1 MGKFSD
7 AFAKGRK
14 SAKEEKEKKRHQGD
28 ADTARR
34 LAGVAAAL
42 TWIERFVYPAVQN
55 ANADLE
61 KDELVVNCDGGP
73 TDVGAEVTLTVSK
86 IGTPRLTLFG
96 QSKQPKSIAFKVCA
110 EELVW
115 MSIDGAEAKKLGKL
129 SAVKSD
135 EIEELLVT
143 MLAEI
148 GRDLGSLQASE
159 TARPEVAGMIALA
172 ALRSLA
178 ARQVFDRLGYR

>member
-7 AFAKGRK
+7 AFANGRE
-14 SAKEEKEKKRHQGD
+14 SAKDERKKKSHQD
-28 ADTARR
+28 DDDRARR
-34 LAGVAAAL
+34 IVAAL
-42 TWIERFVYPAVQN
+42 TWAREFVYPAVQR
-55 ANADLE
+55 ANVDLK

-143 MLAEI
+143 MLTEI
-148 GRDLGSLQASE
+148 GLDLGSVQAAPA
-159 TARPEVAGMIALA
+159 ARPEMAGMIALA
-172 ALRSLA
+172 VLRSPA
-178 ARQVFDRLGYR
+178 ARQIFDRLGYR

>member
-7 AFAKGRK
+7 ALAKGRK
-14 SAKEEKEKKRHQGD
+14 SAKEEKQKKRHQGD

-42 TWIERFVYPAVQN
+42 RWTDQVVYPTVQR

-61 KDELVVNCDGGP
+61 KDGLVVNCDGGP

-96 QSKQPKSIAFKVCA
+96 Q
-110 EELVW
+110 
-115 MSIDGAEAKKLGKL
+115 
-129 SAVKSD
+129 
-135 EIEELLVT
+135 IET
-143 MLAEI
+143 
-148 GRDLGSLQASE
+148 
-159 TARPEVAGMIALA
+159 T
-172 ALRSLA
+172 
-178 ARQVFDRLGYR
+178 

>member
-14 SAKEEKEKKRHQGD
+14 SAKEEKQKKRHQGD

-42 TWIERFVYPAVQN
+42 KWTDQVVYSTVQR

-61 KDELVVNCDGGP
+61 KDGLVVNYDGGP

-86 IGTPRLTLFG
+86 IGMPRLTLFG
-96 QSKQPKSIAFKVCA
+96 HRNNLNRLPSSFA
-110 EELVW
+110 EGLVW
-115 MSIDGAEAKKLGKL
+115 MGLDGGGAEAWQ
-129 SAVKSD
+129 V
-135 EIEELLVT
+135 I
-143 MLAEI
+143 
-148 GRDLGSLQASE
+148 RSE
-159 TARPEVAGMIALA
+159 VGQNRGVVGDDA
-172 ALRSLA
+172 
-178 ARQVFDRLGYR
+178 D

>member
-7 AFAKGRK
+7 ALAKGRT
-14 SAKEEKEKKRHQGD
+14 SAKEEKQKKRHQGD

-42 TWIERFVYPAVQN
+42 GWTERVVYPAVQS

-61 KDELVVNCDGGP
+61 KDGLVVNCDGGP

-96 QSKQPKSIAFKVCA
+96 QSKQPKSIAFKISA
-110 EELVW
+110 EGLVW
-115 MSIDGAEAKKLGKL
+115 MGLDGKEAQELGKL
-129 SAVKSD
+129 SGVKSD
-135 EIEELLVT
+135 KIEALLVT
-143 MLAEI
+143 MLTEI
-148 GRDLGSLQASE
+148 GRDLGSVQAAPA
-159 TARPEVAGMIALA
+159 ARPEMAGMIALA
-172 ALRSLA
+172 VLRSPA
-178 ARQVFDRLGYR
+178 ARQIFDRLGYR

>member
-7 AFAKGRK
+7 ALAKGRK
-14 SAKEEKEKKRHQGD
+14 SAKEEKQKKKHQHD

-42 TWIERFVYPAVQN
+42 TWTDQVVYSTVQK

-61 KDELVVNCDGGP
+61 KDELVVNYDGGA

-86 IGTPRLTLFG
+86 IDMPRLTLFG

-110 EELVW
+110 EGLVCVGL
-115 MSIDGAEAKKLGKL
+115 DGDEAQELGKL
-129 SAVKSD
+129 SGVKSD
-135 EIEELLVT
+135 KIEALLVT
-143 MLAEI
+143 MLTEI
-148 GRDLGSLQASE
+148 GRDLG
-159 TARPEVAGMIALA
+159 
-172 ALRSLA
+172 
-178 ARQVFDRLGYR
+178 

>member
-1 MGKFSD
+1 MGKYSD
-7 AFAKGRK
+7 AFAKGRA
-14 SAKEEKEKKRHQGD
+14 SAKDERQKKKHQD
-28 ADTARR
+28 DDDRARR
-34 LAGVAAAL
+34 IVAAL
-42 TWIERFVYPAVQN
+42 TWAKQFVYPAVQK

-143 MLAEI
+143 MLTEI
-148 GRDLGSLQASE
+148 GLDLGSVQAAPA
-159 TARPEVAGMIALA
+159 ARPEMPGLIALA
-172 ALRSLA
+172 VLGSPA
-178 ARQVFDRLGYR
+178 ARQIFDRLGYH

>member
-7 AFAKGRK
+7 ALAKGRT
-14 SAKEEKEKKRHQGD
+14 SAKEEKQKKRHQGD

-42 TWIERFVYPAVQN
+42 KWTDQVVYSTVQR

-61 KDELVVNCDGGP
+61 KDGLVVNYDGGP

-86 IGTPRLTLFG
+86 IGMPRLTLFG
-96 QSKQPKSIAFKVCA
+96 RSKQPKSIAFKVCT

-115 MSIDGAEAKKLGKL
+115 MSIDGAEAQKLGKL

-135 EIEELLVT
+135 KIEALLVT
-143 MLAEI
+143 MLTEI
-148 GRDLGSLQASE
+148 GRDLGSLQAAPA
-159 TARPEVAGMIALA
+159 ARPEMAGMIALA